1 MLLQPTKLP
10 NHGGKTSSGLGKGP
24 EITVGGREW
33 FSNAAYFCK
42 WIGIEWHCQHTFV
55 NGLAFGRDRTLFGV
69 DRYTFPSLPF
79 PALVVSSID
88 RSNLEKAMR
97 TRNQSKRHNQ
107 STGERVMEPV
117 EGSNS
122 LESLNEDGTLTAISR
137 EAVGKLLKRVNA
149 RGLSALK
156 KQDNYLRQCD
166 LASKSES
173 LSEKTDEHGVAK
185 RNKENAL
192 DGAGCSSDAIQSTPS
207 KDTVEG
213 KAFHHTNP
221 DSEEELD
228 ESFWEDGSLH
238 ILNSLNNFQ
247 NDLVNGVT
255 IEFEGTPDSG
265 KRKTIRRASA
275 EDKELAEL
283 VHKVHLL
290 CLLGR
295 GRLID
300 NACNDPLIQASLLSL
315 LPKHLLRI
323 SEVTKLTVN
332 ALAPLVSWFHNNFH
346 IRSPSSTERS
356 FHSALSFALETR
368 EGTAEEVAA
377 LSVAL
382 FRALNLTTRFVSI
395 LDVASL
401 KPDTDKSESVSQD
414 ASKAGKGIFHS
425 STLMVAR
432 PNQVSISPVKQ
443 SSSDDK
449 GNICETSSRGACRA
463 KNSKSSRNSSQS
475 KDTPIADQSTLACE
489 EPNELSDM
497 CLTKKSKEE
506 SKRKGD
512 LEFEMQLEM
521 ALSTTAVGTSRSS
534 MILDANDIHNNSEN
548 LSSPAKR
555 MKTIKTVES
564 PSSQG
569 ISTAFGSRKVG
580 APLYWAEVYCSGE
593 NLTGKWVHVDAVNA
607 IIDGEQK
614 VEPAAAAC
622 KTSLRYAVAF
632 AGLGAKDVTRR
643 YCMKW
648 YKIASQRVDPIWW
661 GTILAP
667 LKELES
673 GATGGVIHLD
683 QDDSNGQEKVGAFKI
698 SDSLGQNCILADA
711 AILPG
716 QLAMEVPKEA
726 CKKLGAESSA
736 RNPIIASRS
745 SLEDMDLE
753 TRALTEPLPTNQQA
767 YKTHHL
773 YALERWL
780 NKYQILHPKGPIL
793 GFCSGHPV
801 YPRTCVQILHT
812 KQRWLRE
819 GLQVKANEL
828 PAKVLKRSLKLSKAQ
843 TSEADDH
850 GEEGCEGNIV
860 LYGKWQTEPL
870 CLPHAVNGIVPK
882 NERGQVDVW
891 SEKCL
896 PPGTVHLR
904 LPRVA
909 PVAKRLDIDFA
920 PAMVGFEFRNGR
932 SLPVFEGIVV
942 CAEFKDA
949 ILEAYAEEEERREAE
964 EKKRSEAQAIL
975 RWYQLLSSIL
985 VHRLVVVRMTGI
997 LLDSLEQN
1005 VLDRELDV
1013 KSMVPTEE
1021 EHEHAFLTDDQAFD
1035 EESFTR
1041 TKRCRCVWF
1050 TEKKRWKIGNYIAR
1064 GKM

>member
-1 MLLQPTKLP
+1 MLLGTIMHTLTWSTTVSINRPCFYTPSQPRLSVETVR
-10 NHGGKTSSGLGKGP
+10 SLGWTG
-24 EITVGGREW
+24 T
-33 FSNAAYFCK
+33 
-42 WIGIEWHCQHTFV
+42 
-55 NGLAFGRDRTLFGV
+55 
-69 DRYTFPSLPF
+69 PSLPF
-79 PALVVSSID
+79 PSRLSWSLPSID
-88 RSNLEKAMR
+88 Q
-97 TRNQSKRHNQ
+97 TWKRLCEPETNP
-107 STGERVMEPV
+107 SDTTNPLCERVMEPV

-149 RGLSALK
+149 RGLSTLK

-238 ILNSLNNFQ
+238 ILNSVNNFQ
-247 NDLVNGVT
+247 KDLVNGVT

-300 NACNDPLIQASLLSL
+300 NACNDPLIQ
-315 LPKHLLRI
+315 
-323 SEVTKLTVN
+323 
-332 ALAPLVSWFHNNFH
+332 FHNNFH

-356 FHSALSFALETR
+356 FHSALAFALETR

-475 KDTPIADQSTLACE
+475 KDTPIADQSTLASE
-489 EPNELSDM
+489 EPKELSDM

-548 LSSPAKR
+548 LSSPGKR

-667 LKELES
+667 LKQLES
-673 GATGGVIHLD
+673 GATGGVIHLE

-726 CKKLGAESSA
+726 CKKLGAESPA

-896 PPGTVHLR
+896 PPGTVQLR

-975 RWYQLLSSIL
+975 RWYQLLSSI
-985 VHRLVVVRMTGI
+985 VTRQRLNNCYGDGLASQTSNDIPQTNDKVSAQVGCSEDDRHSPGC
-997 LLDSLEQN
+997 LEQN
-1005 VLDRELDV
+1005 VLDRKLDV

-1041 TKRCRCVWF
+1041 TKRCRCGFSIQV
-1050 TEKKRWKIGNYIAR
+1050 EE
-1064 GKM
+1064 M

>member
-1 MLLQPTKLP
+1 MHTLTWSTTVSINRPCFYTPSQPRLSVETVR
-10 NHGGKTSSGLGKGP
+10 SSGWTG
-24 EITVGGREW
+24 T
-33 FSNAAYFCK
+33 
-42 WIGIEWHCQHTFV
+42 
-55 NGLAFGRDRTLFGV
+55 
-69 DRYTFPSLPF
+69 PSLPF

-107 STGERVMEPV
+107 STGEQVMEPV

-122 LESLNEDGTLTAISR
+122 LESLNEDGTLTAISH

-238 ILNSLNNFQ
+238 ILNSVNNFQ
-247 NDLVNGVT
+247 KDLVNGVT

-356 FHSALSFALETR
+356 FHSALAFALETR

-401 KPDTDKSESVSQD
+401 KPDTDKSESVRND

-475 KDTPIADQSTLACE
+475 KDTPIADQSTLASE

-673 GATGGVIHLD
+673 GATGGVIHLE

-726 CKKLGAESSA
+726 CKKLGAESPA

-949 ILEAYAEEEERREAE
+949 VLEAYAEEEERREAE

-975 RWYQLLSSIL
+975 RWYQLLSSI
-985 VHRLVVVRMTGI
+985 VTRQRLNNCYGDGLASQTCNDIPQTNDKVSAQVGCSEDDRHSPGC
-997 LLDSLEQN
+997 LELN
-1005 VLDRELDV
+1005 VLDRKLDV

-1041 TKRCRCVWF
+1041 TKRCRCGFSIQV
-1050 TEKKRWKIGNYIAR
+1050 EE
-1064 GKM
+1064 M